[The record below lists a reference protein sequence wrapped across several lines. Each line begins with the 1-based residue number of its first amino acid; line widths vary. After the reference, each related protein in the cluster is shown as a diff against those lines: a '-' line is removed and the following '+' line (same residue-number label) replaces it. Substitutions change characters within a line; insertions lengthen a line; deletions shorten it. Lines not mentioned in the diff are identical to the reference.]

1 MQEVINLPDL
11 FFDEE
16 KLNILK
22 DNTDKILE
30 GFSSDE
36 KESLIAAL
44 KSDLQK
50 IEEIIA
56 KINELPDEN

>member
-16 KLNILK
+16 KLNILNN
-22 DNTDKILE
+22 NTDKILE
-30 GFSSDE
+30 GFSNEE
-36 KESLIAAL
+36 KESLILVL

-50 IEEIIA
+50 IGEIIS
-56 KINELPDEN
+56 KLEKYPDED